1 MDYRK
6 VTREDLRKL
15 ARGRVFTTEE
25 LAETFHRSHPQAAK
39 IAFDLRKRG
48 LLTAV
53 QRGVYASV
61 PLDADPKSF
70 HPDPFL
76 SSSTALGP
84 TYAFSHQSALVLL
97 GAEQTV
103 RKTVH
108 VSAPSVRPRT
118 RLVGR
123 LLVHVHSSPRDT
135 WKEATTTVRRSGLTL
150 RVTTPERTLVDLAAL
165 PNSEQDYEED
175 LLAFRSLL
183 PKVDPRHLLR
193 EVRSAP
199 NRSTRARVGH
209 LLHACGSDTPPTSG
223 VLNAIQVSVSGGS
236 PSYFATAPGARSNRF
251 DARFKLV
258 YPGVT

>member
-76 SSSTALGP
+76 SSSTA
-84 TYAFSHQSALVLL
+84 L